1 MTVVVPGW
9 SSRPFRLT
17 VERAMASGPH
27 ILFRAR
33 TELFDRWFADPGT
46 VLMKGEANVP
56 FYFETEFEGGRH
68 PHYGRFLRLEK
79 DRLVELTWVTGATNA
94 AETVVTV
101 ELSPEGNGTR
111 LRLTHAG
118 FPNEELRKRHEEA
131 WPLVLAQQDERMASS
146 D

>member
-33 TELFDRWFADPGT
+33 MELFDRWFADPGT

-56 FYFETEFEGGRH
+56 FFFETEFEGGRH

-79 DRLVELTWVTGATNA
+79 DRFVELTWVTTTTNGF
-94 AETVVTV
+94 ETVVTV
-101 ELSPEGNGTR
+101 ELLPHDRGAKLR
-111 LRLTHAG
+111 LRHAG
-118 FPNEELRKRHEEA
+118 FPNEELRKRHADA
-131 WPLVLAQQDERMASS
+131 WPIVLEQLDQRMES
-146 D
+146 